1 MKNILFLFVLLLT
14 AFTISCDDSFL
25 DENKKQMEGYN
36 LDVSLLV
43 EPISQVTEVSITLPD
58 LKNKDFKVFQYP
70 KTIHFETFD
79 GHIDETG
86 KLTFR
91 IKVDAFDRPLQIEPI
106 NLGNIILNIEEFG
119 LLSIKVQS
127 VNWGT
132 PNVSISNN
140 LIDFDI
146 DYNDRI
152 FEIRNSAT
160 GVLFYKLVKKPSWI
174 KEIRNYYISNDFI
187 EIDSVKALGP
197 GGIMPCLISTNIEN
211 LTPGVHE
218 DVIVFETSDPANPV
232 LTINVKIR
240 IRSYENPTS
249 MIPIEGTVM
258 DAEFDKSTNTLFL
271 VTQNPAK
278 LTSYNIVS
286 KIKKEKLLDR
296 NPYCISLSEDK
307 TKLILGATERLEIY
321 NSSDIEKIETVDLEF
336 VVSDA
341 VDGNNGLYYFCNPN
355 YEVFSYNSST
365 KTRLKHTSGW
375 EYVIDGDVMLK
386 LKGKPYILLSKKGYS
401 PNGITLA
408 NISDKTKMQFVE
420 NWHSGFGDR
429 YWTTEDQVYVFSQM
443 GIVYRLPNE
452 NTGTDIY
459 KIGQLI
465 PYDSSYENFYDFKW
479 FDHSTATSKIWASY
493 DLRDWSK
500 KNIIISFDDKTYE
513 RKQQI
518 EMNDYVATVN
528 GKKDYYMTLARYI
541 FSSGSGNEVVV
552 VKNVTESNVNA
563 WHLEIIDVTK

>member
-1 MKNILFLFVLLLT
+1 MKKILYLFVFIFI
-14 AFTISCDDSFL
+14 AFAISCDDSFL
-25 DENKKQMEGYN
+25 EENKKLIDGYN
-36 LDVSLLV
+36 LDVPLFV
-43 EPISQVTEVSITLPD
+43 EPVSQFTEVSVTLPD

-70 KTIHFETFD
+70 KLIHFETLD
-79 GHIDETG
+79 GHIDESG
-86 KLTFR
+86 NLAFS
-91 IKVDAFDRPLQIEPI
+91 IKVDQFDRPLQIEPI
-106 NLGNIILNIEEFG
+106 SLGNIILNVEEFG
-119 LLSIKVQS
+119 LLSISVQS
-127 VNWGT
+127 VNWGA
-132 PNVSISNN
+132 PNASISEN

-146 DYNDRI
+146 NYNDRS
-152 FEIRNSAT
+152 FEIRNSQT
-160 GVLFYKLVKKPSWI
+160 GILFYKIVKKPSWI

-187 EIDSVKALGP
+187 AVDSVKALGP
-197 GGIMPCLISTNIEN
+197 GGVMTCLISPNIEN

-232 LTINVKIR
+232 LTVNVKIR
-240 IRSYENPTS
+240 IRSYENPAS
-249 MIPIEGTVM
+249 MIPIEGNVT
-258 DAEFDKSTNTLFL
+258 DAEFDKSTNTLFFI
-271 VTQNPAK
+271 TQNPAK

-296 NPYCISLSEDK
+296 NPHSISLSEDK

-321 NSSDIEKIETVDLEF
+321 NPSDIQIKETVDLDF

-341 VDGNNGLYYFCNPN
+341 VDGNNGLYYFSNSN
-355 YEVFSYNSST
+355 HEVFSYNSST
-365 KTRLKHTSGW
+365 KIILKHTSGW
-375 EYVIDGDVMLK
+375 EYVIDGNVMLK

-408 NISDKTKMQFVE
+408 NISDKTRMEFVKS
-420 NWHSGFGDR
+420 WHSGFGDR

-443 GIVYRLPNE
+443 GTVYRLPNE

-465 PYDSSYENFYDFKW
+465 PYESNYQYFYDFKW
-479 FDHSTATSKIWASY
+479 FDHSAATSKIWASY

-513 RKQQI
+513 RKQKI
-518 EMNDYVATVN
+518 EMTDYVATVN

-541 FSSGSGNEVVV
+541 FSSKNGNDVVV
-552 VKNVTESNVNA
+552 IKNVAESNANA